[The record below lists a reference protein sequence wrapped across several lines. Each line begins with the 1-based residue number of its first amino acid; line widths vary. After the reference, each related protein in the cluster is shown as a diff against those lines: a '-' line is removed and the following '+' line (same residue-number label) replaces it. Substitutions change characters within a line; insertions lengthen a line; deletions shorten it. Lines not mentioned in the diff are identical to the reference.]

1 MTQSGTGQ
9 SSAVKLDPP
18 RFVTGKAMPIAGLKE
33 RFTSET
39 MNDITQLWQ
48 RFVPHIG
55 HTPGQVGRVAYGLFA
70 NMTSNPFGFDY
81 MVGVEVSSTSGLP
94 AGFSHVSIPAQRYV
108 VFSHHGP
115 VSNIRDTIDAVHK
128 WFLTSGLSGAQA
140 GQDLPVML
148 ERYGEGFDPQ
158 TGSGDIEIWTPIK
171 E

>member
-48 RFVPHIG
+48 QFVPHIG
-55 HTPGQVGRVAYGLFA
+55 HVPGQVGRVAYGLFA
-70 NMTSNPFGFDY
+70 NATSNPTGFDY
-81 MVGVEVSSTSGLP
+81 MAGVEVSSTSGQP
-94 AGFSHVSIPAQRYV
+94 AGFSHVSVPELRYV

-128 WFLTSGLSGAQA
+128 WFLTSALSGAQA
-140 GQDLPVML
+140 GRDLPVML
-148 ERYGEGFDPQ
+148 ERYGEGFDPR

>member
-9 SSAVKLDPP
+9 SSSVKLDPP
-18 RFVTGKAMPIAGLKE
+18 RFVSGKAMPIAGLKV

-39 MNDITQLWQ
+39 MNNIAQLWL

-55 HTPGQVGRVAYGLFA
+55 HTSGQVGRVAYGLFA

-81 MVGVEVSSTSGLP
+81 MAGVEVSSTSGLP
-94 AGFSHVSIPAQRYV
+94 AGFSHVTMPAQRYV

-115 VSNIRDTIDAVHK
+115 VSNIRDTIDAAHK
-128 WFLTSGLSGAQA
+128 WFVTSGLSAAQA
-140 GQDLPVML
+140 GHDLPVML
-148 ERYGEGFDPQ
+148 ERYGEGFDPR

>member
-18 RFVTGKAMPIAGLKE
+18 RFVTGKAMVIAGLKE
-33 RFTSET
+33 RLTSET
-39 MNDITQLWQ
+39 MNNIAQLWQ

-55 HTPGQVGRVAYGLFA
+55 RIPGQVGRVAYGLFV
-70 NMTSNPFGFDY
+70 NMTSNSFGFDY
-81 MVGVEVSSTSGLP
+81 VAGVEVSSTSGLP
-94 AGFSHVSIPAQRYV
+94 PGFSHLSIPAQRYV

-115 VSNIRDTIDAVHK
+115 VSNIRDTIDAVHN
-128 WFLTSGLSGAQA
+128 WFLTSGLSAPQA
-140 GQDLPVML
+140 GHDLPVML
-148 ERYGEGFDPQ
+148 ERYGEGFDPR

>member
-1 MTQSGTGQ
+1 MTLSGTGQ
-9 SSAVKLDPP
+9 FSAVKLDPP
-18 RFVTGKAMPIAGLKE
+18 RFVTGKAIPIAGLKE

-39 MNDITQLWQ
+39 MNNIPQLWQ

-55 HTPGQVGRVAYGLFA
+55 HTPGQVGRVTYGLFA

-94 AGFSHVSIPAQRYV
+94 AGFSYVSIPGQRYV
-108 VFSHHGP
+108 AFSHRGP

-128 WFLTSGLSGAQA
+128 WFLTSGFSGAQA
-140 GQDLPVML
+140 GHDLPVML
-148 ERYGEGFDPQ
+148 ERYGERFDPQ